1 LLMQEHLESMQR
13 QIFLGITAEELR
25 EHTERLHRI
34 HEVSADF
41 LEALKRNGLY
51 GFE

>member
-1 LLMQEHLESMQR
+1 MQEHIESMQR

-25 EHTERLHRI
+25 EHAERLRRI

-41 LEALKRNGLY
+41 LEALKRHGLY